1 MWSIGFWPSCTDF
14 SIFHGVLR
22 TILAPHIQK
31 PFLMDMKRI
40 GRILL
45 VVLYCVV
52 TVGMT
57 VSTHFCGPVPVTSH
71 LGASTAEPDWCCG
84 DAEKEVECCTTIS
97 VTLVVSDD
105 HAASTHE
112 TSSPGAATTI
122 LPAQDVRSGN
132 PCFARLHQ
140 PAGYPPGTSPPL
152 TILNS
157 CFLI

>member
-1 MWSIGFWPSCTDF
+1 MLHSK
-14 SIFHGVLR
+14 
-22 TILAPHIQK
+22 LAPHGRIAFLAYMQK
-31 PFLMDMKRI
+31 V

-57 VSTHFCGPVPVTSH
+57 VSTHYCGPIPVASL
-71 LGASTAEPDWCCG
+71 LGSSTTEPDWCCG
-84 DAEKEVECCTTIS
+84 EAEKEADCCTTIS

-105 HAASTHE
+105 HAASAKGITPPDAS
-112 TSSPGAATTI
+112 TVI
-122 LPAQDVRSGN
+122 LPVQDDRSGDSW
-132 PCFARLHQ
+132 FTRLHQ
-140 PAGYPPGTSPPL
+140 PVGYPPGTSPPL